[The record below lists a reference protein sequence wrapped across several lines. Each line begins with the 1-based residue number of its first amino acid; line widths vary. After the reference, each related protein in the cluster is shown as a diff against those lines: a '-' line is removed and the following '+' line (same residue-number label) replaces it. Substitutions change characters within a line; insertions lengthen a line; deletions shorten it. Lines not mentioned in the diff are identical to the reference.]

1 MKAPFSSHSSYKVAV
16 NARGEN
22 LIIAL
27 PDRVLPMSQ
36 LTSPYFATPTR
47 TTEEETG
54 SKSETKLPKITQL
67 VSQ

>member
-1 MKAPFSSHSSYKVAV
+1 MKTPFFSHSSYKVAV

-27 PDRVLPMSQ
+27 PDRVLPMPEP
-36 LTSPYFATPTR
+36 TSPYYATPTR

-54 SKSETKLPKITQL
+54 SKSETKLPKVTQL
-67 VSQ
+67 ASQ